1 MKSVLIVEDSLT
13 TRSMIRAAVEEAGEE
28 LNTVEASSGFEALK
42 LLPHEDYALIVTDI
56 NMPGINGLEL
66 INFIKKDERYRHI
79 PLVIVTTERS
89 AEDRDRGLAMGADA
103 YVSKPFR
110 EEELREVITRIL
122 YR

>member
-1 MKSVLIVEDSLT
+1 MKSVLIVEDSST

-42 LLPHEDYALIVTDI
+42 LLPREDYALIVTDI

-66 INFIKKDERYRHI
+66 INFIRKDERYRHI

-122 YR
+122 CR